1 MRRKAMPVLLVGAM
15 LAGPAILHGRWTG
28 VASAG
33 TIDEGDLNKILLNT
47 DGSATIRSTI
57 ASTSAKIRFNVTTDQ
72 DIAVLAPDQ
81 DGGSLVFS
89 MRFRDNGPGTR
100 IIATL
105 KRVALNGF
113 NFSALQ
119 QTETLATIDSEESPP
134 SEEWQTGWGRW
145 HKGFN
150 HGLKFLNDGYVVE
163 VQMIKNN
170 GSGNPGVM
178 GVQVYRDED

>member
-1 MRRKAMPVLLVGAM
+1 MRRKAVPVLLVGAM
-15 LAGPAILHGRWTG
+15 MAGAVVVRGHWTG

-33 TIDEGDLNKILLNT
+33 TIDEGDLNKIVLNT

-57 ASTSAKIRFNVTTDQ
+57 TGTSAKIRFNVPSDE
-72 DIAVLAPDQ
+72 DIRTLAPDQ

-113 NFSALQ
+113 NFNALQ

-134 SEEWQTGWGRW
+134 SEQWQTGWGRW

-150 HGLKFLNDGYVVE
+150 TGLKFLNDGYVVE

>member
-1 MRRKAMPVLLVGAM
+1 MRRKAVPVLLVGAM
-15 LAGPAILHGRWTG
+15 LAGPVVLHGRWTG

-33 TIDEGDLNKILLNT
+33 TIDEGDLNKIALNT

-57 ASTSAKIRFNVTTDQ
+57 TSTSAKIRFNVTTDP
-72 DIAVLAPDQ
+72 DIAALPPDQ
-81 DGGSLVFS
+81 EGGSLVFS
-89 MRFRDNGPGTR
+89 MRFRDNGPGSR
-100 IIATL
+100 LVATL
-105 KRVALNGF
+105 KRVTLAGF
-113 NFSALQ
+113 NFNAPQ

-150 HGLKFLNDGYVVE
+150 SGLKFLNDGYVVE
-163 VQMIKNN
+163 VQMIKIN

-178 GVQVYRDED
+178 GVQVYRDEN